1 MAFDLTDLAL
11 FVAVCDAGSITRGA
25 ARIGLSLPS
34 ASVRVRRMEAAAGGP
49 LFERRHRGVEPT
61 PAGRTVLHHA
71 RLVGEQT
78 RRLALELAD
87 LRRGVGGHVRILS
100 NTAALSEVL
109 PQRIGAYLRDRPW
122 VRIDFEERLSGEI
135 VDDIRKARADIGIIA
150 AGPDTAGLREIPFAS
165 DELVV
170 VMPPDDPLAALP
182 AVPFPRLFERA
193 MIGLTGDTPLYGF
206 LAAQAAASG
215 GQLYYRLRLRG
226 FGDICQVVAEG
237 IGVSVV
243 IRSAAERYAGAA
255 PLTIRPLDAD
265 WAKRTL
271 LMVVNPGL
279 RPSPAAVDFVAAMR
293 RARPEE
299 GDHGSTA

>member
-1 MAFDLTDLAL
+1 MAFDLTDLSL

-25 ARIGLSLPS
+25 AQVGLSVPS
-34 ASVRVRRMEAAAGGP
+34 ASVRIRRMEDVAGGP
-49 LFERRHRGVEPT
+49 LLERRHRGVEPT

-71 RLVGEQT
+71 RLVGEQV
-78 RRLALELAD
+78 RRLTLELAD
-87 LRRGVGGHVRILS
+87 LRQGVGGHVRILS

-109 PQRIGAYLRDRPW
+109 PRRIGAYLRDRPW

-135 VDDIRKARADIGIIA
+135 VDDIRNARADIGIIA
-150 AGPDTAGLREIPFAS
+150 SGPDTAGLREIPFGS

-182 AVPFPRLFERA
+182 AVPFPSLFERA
-193 MIGLTGDTPLYGF
+193 LIGLTGGSPLYGF
-206 LAAQAAASG
+206 LAAKAAVSG
-215 GQLYYRLRLRG
+215 GELYFRLRLRG

-243 IRSAAERYAGAA
+243 IRSAAERYTGAA
-255 PLTIRPLDAD
+255 PLTIRPLDAA

-271 LMVVNPGL
+271 LMVVNP
-279 RPSPAAVDFVAAMR
+279 RIHPSPAAVDFVEAMR
-293 RARPEE
+293 QPDDPALAHNS
-299 GDHGSTA
+299 G